1 MLGLRQHMCFA
12 LFWCR
17 AAAFSCQFVTL
28 SPSATTVLGGFWM
41 KSSFKMIGCTLGGT
55 LGKRL
60 YVFHLDVA
68 PLPLCSQGSG
78 ACAIW
83 EGSSG
88 RVVLDASVAHRIA
101 SSYKLG
107 NFMHDFSLQM
117 VSELE
122 NGGPAI
128 AQLPAHEALSGA
140 AVAALAALALTH
152 LPFWWCV
159 ACPLTLGML
168 APFVFNFGLT
178 AAAEELCGAL
188 QLPDDECSD
197 LW

>member
-1 MLGLRQHMCFA
+1 M
-12 LFWCR
+12 
-17 AAAFSCQFVTL
+17 TL
-28 SPSATTVLGGFWM
+28 SPSATAVLGGHIG
-41 KSSFKMIGCTLGGT
+41 SSFNMIGCTLKLS

-107 NFMHDFSLQM
+107 SFMHDFNLQM

-122 NGGPAI
+122 NGGPGFAR
-128 AQLPAHEALSGA
+128 LPASEALSGA
-140 AVAALAALALTH
+140 AVAALAAVAFTH